1 MQTSRRARSCFLLIE
16 VSSCEGSCVTIP
28 RADPRGRIVALWI
41 GWAPLVLSATIAC
54 PLSL

>member
-54 PLSL
+54 PLSW